1 MFLTLLATVQHL
13 LRECLIRC
21 RRLAVLVPVLLHG
34 TYDFIA
40 TYEYDGYAWIF
51 VAFVVLLFAAAY
63 RMIKKLSRDDRFIDD
78 SDYYHYD
85 GPEF

>member
-51 VAFVVLLFAAAY
+51 VVFVVLLFAAAY
-63 RMIKKLSRDDRFIDD
+63 RMIKKLARDDRFIDGD
-78 SDYYHYD
+78 DYHYYN
-85 GPEF
+85 GPEI